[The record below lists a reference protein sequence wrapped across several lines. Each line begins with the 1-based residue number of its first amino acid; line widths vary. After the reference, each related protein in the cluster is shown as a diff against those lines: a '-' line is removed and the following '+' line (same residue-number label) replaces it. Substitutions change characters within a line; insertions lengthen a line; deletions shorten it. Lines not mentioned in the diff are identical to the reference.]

1 MGVFNIDVLA
11 DIRDLSAD
19 FVNWEWSGQHLFQTS
34 TDLVAVLPLL
44 GVAKYTDEAAALV
57 KNAEKVGNKSNKVGK
72 LADDISEWLGSEF
85 RAITNKSGDK
95 VFLSVD
101 GTKRVRF
108 DLNNTAPHKNPHG
121 HVEQLVNGKWIKS
134 GPIYPTDVPHN

>member
-1 MGVFNIDVLA
+1 MHNTK
-11 DIRDLSAD
+11 
-19 FVNWEWSGQHLFQTS
+19 E
-34 TDLVAVLPLL
+34 
-44 GVAKYTDEAAALV
+44 E
-57 KNAEKVGNKSNKVGK
+57 
-72 LADDISEWLGSEF
+72 SEWLGSEF